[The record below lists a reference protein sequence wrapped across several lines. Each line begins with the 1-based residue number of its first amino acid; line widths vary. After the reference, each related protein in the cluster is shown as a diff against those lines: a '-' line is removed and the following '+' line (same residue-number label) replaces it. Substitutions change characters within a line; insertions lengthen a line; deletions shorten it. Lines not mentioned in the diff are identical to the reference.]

1 MNVHLAKFIMYFKIH
16 EMQRDGFSTSQ
27 ISLYLGIN
35 RRTVAKYLSLNEKEY
50 EDFLIQQSERKKD
63 LVLYAPF
70 IKEKLELY
78 PDTSSAQMHDWLK
91 ECHPDFPKTSTKT
104 VFNFVNWVR
113 GKYNIP
119 KVAVHRQHHPVE
131 ELPYGKQAQVDFGE
145 YNLRTSV
152 GKRVKV
158 FFFTLVLSR
167 SRFKFIWFTD
177 CYFTSELAI
186 EAHEK
191 AFEYVK
197 GIPDEIVYD
206 QDKVFIVN
214 ENRGDIILTDKFR
227 AYTREKSFALHFC
240 RKADPQSKGKV
251 ENVVKYVKQNF
262 LYNRTYFNI
271 ETLNDDALGWLG
283 RTANALPHA
292 FTQKEPYSEWI
303 VELPFLKPHTAN
315 IPKATLLNYT
325 VRKDNTISY
334 KSNLYSL
341 PLGTYKGRG
350 SMVALCTEQD
360 ELILSS
366 QENEELCRHK
376 INNGR
381 GLKIINTDHKR
392 DKTSVIHEMIEQLC
406 ALLENPQVGRDW
418 LDGIRTAKPRYIR
431 DQLMI
436 IRQTIDATSPLL
448 VNKALDYCMLNK
460 ITSAIDFKTIV
471 AKYRQELP
479 EQDHETKIIPINP
492 LNGTI
497 SAGALIQPEISSIED
512 YQTILKNKNQL

>member
-1 MNVHLAKFIMYFKIH
+1 L
-16 EMQRDGFSTSQ
+16 
-27 ISLYLGIN
+27 
-35 RRTVAKYLSLNEKEY
+35 
-50 EDFLIQQSERKKD
+50 
-63 LVLYAPF
+63 
-70 IKEKLELY
+70 
-78 PDTSSAQMHDWLK
+78 
-91 ECHPDFPKTSTKT
+91 
-104 VFNFVNWVR
+104 
-113 GKYNIP
+113 
-119 KVAVHRQHHPVE
+119 VE
-131 ELPYGKQAQVDFGE
+131 ERLGE
-145 YNLRTSV
+145 L
-152 GKRVKV
+152 
-158 FFFTLVLSR
+158 LL
-167 SRFKFIWFTD
+167 
-177 CYFTSELAI
+177 
-186 EAHEK
+186 
-191 AFEYVK
+191 
-197 GIPDEIVYD
+197 
-206 QDKVFIVN
+206 
-214 ENRGDIILTDKFR
+214 
-227 AYTREKSFALHFC
+227 TREFKDYVFEQEFQLHFC

-271 ETLNDDALGWLG
+271 DTLNDDALGWLG

-292 FTQKEPYSEWI
+292 FTQKEPCSEWI
-303 VELPFLKPHTAN
+303 VELPFLKPHIAN
-315 IPKATLLNYT
+315 IPRATPLNYT

-350 SMVALCTEQD
+350 SMVALCAEQD

-392 DKTSVIHEMIEQLC
+392 DKTSVINEMIEQLC
-406 ALLENPQVGRDW
+406 VLLENPQAGRDW

-448 VNKALDYCMLNK
+448 VNKALDYCMINK

-479 EQDHETKIIPINP
+479 DENHETKIIPINP
-492 LNGTI
+492 LNGTV

-512 YQTILKNKNQL
+512 YQTIIKNKNQL